1 MAICPWVFID
11 GRMVLAKNATI
22 PIFDRGLLF
31 AHSAYEVT
39 TVYDGKLV
47 DGPAH
52 MERLAHTL
60 AGLEMRLPMSAEEL
74 LAVHEVLVRR
84 NGLEEGTVYL
94 QVTGG
99 DYGERSFTG
108 PKHFR
113 PRIFL
118 FAEARPMVDARA
130 ETGVRAIT
138 LAETRWSR
146 RDLKTTQLVS
156 QLLAYRAAHS
166 TEAETAIFIEDGTV
180 TEAASA
186 NVWIVSPEGTV
197 ATRDLSPSILA
208 GITRAAILD
217 VAGMEV
223 AERAFTEAELRAAK
237 EVFVSSSGSLVLPVI
252 EIDGAPVGEG
262 RPGPV
267 TRAVQRA
274 YLAHLG
280 ADLQIT
286 APWVAE

>member
-1 MAICPWVFID
+1 
-11 GRMVLAKNATI
+11 MVLAKNATI

-60 AGLEMRLPMSAEEL
+60 TGLEVRLPMSAEEL
-74 LAVHEVLVRR
+74 LAVHEILVRR

-94 QVTGG
+94 QITGG

-113 PRIFL
+113 PRVFL

-138 LAETRWSR
+138 LSETRWLR

-156 QLLAYRAAHS
+156 QLLAYRAAQS
-166 TEAETAIFIEDGTV
+166 AEAETAIFIEAGMV

-186 NVWIVSPEGTV
+186 NVWIVSSEGTV

-217 VAGMEV
+217 VAGMKVE
-223 AERAFTEAELRAAK
+223 ERAFPEAELRAAK

-252 EIDGAPVGEG
+252 EIDGAAVGDG

-274 YLAHLG
+274 YYAHLG
-280 ADLQIT
+280 ADLQIA
-286 APWVAE
+286 APWAAE